1 MVIRAFMPEDK
12 DCYLAMGRDF
22 YAGEGTLFPISDQ
35 KLLDTFDCLMRGEQ
49 GLRGGILEHEG
60 QVVGYALLVFYW
72 SCEAGGQTVQLEE
85 LYLSER
91 VRGCGLG
98 SQFMEWLLREYEGS
112 AKRFRL
118 EVCPRNQRV
127 KRLYERYGFEIL
139 PYEQMVLERR
149 DRWHPLQPAS
159 AAR

>member
-35 KLLDTFDCLMRGEQ
+35 KLLDTFDCLMRGEP
-49 GLRGGILEHEG
+49 GLRGCILEHEG

-91 VRGCGLG
+91 VRAAAGWARSLWNGCCGNTRAVQSGFAWRFARVTNALK
-98 SQFMEWLLREYEGS
+98 SYMSAMALKFCPMSRWCLKRTDEG
-112 AKRFRL
+112 
-118 EVCPRNQRV
+118 
-127 KRLYERYGFEIL
+127 
-139 PYEQMVLERR
+139 
-149 DRWHPLQPAS
+149 
-159 AAR
+159 

>member
-35 KLLDTFDCLMRGEQ
+35 KLLDTFDCLMRGEP
-49 GLRGGILEHEG
+49 GLRGCILEHEG

-91 VRGCGLG
+91 VRGLRAGL
-98 SQFMEWLLREYEGS
+98 
-112 AKRFRL
+112 A
-118 EVCPRNQRV
+118 V
-127 KRLYERYGFEIL
+127 YGMVAAGIRGQCKAVSPGGL
-139 PYEQMVLERR
+139 P
-149 DRWHPLQPAS
+149 A
-159 AAR
+159 

>member
-1 MVIRAFMPEDK
+1 MP
-12 DCYLAMGRDF
+12 GR
-22 YAGEGTLFPISDQ
+22 ERSFPSPI
-35 KLLDTFDCLMRGEQ
+35 KRLLDTFDCLMRGEP
-49 GLRGGILEHEG
+49 GLRGCILEHEG

-127 KRLYERYGFEIL
+127 KKLYERYGFEIL
-139 PYEQMVLERR
+139 PYEQMVLEKN
-149 DRWHPLQPAS
+149 
-159 AAR
+159 

>member
-35 KLLDTFDCLMRGEQ
+35 KLLDTFDCLMRGEP
-49 GLRGGILEHEG
+49 GLRGCILEHEG

-98 SQFMEWLLREYEGS
+98 SQCMEWLLREYEGS

-127 KRLYERYGFEIL
+127 KKLYERYGFEML
-139 PYEQMVLERR
+139 PYEQMVLEKN
-149 DRWHPLQPAS
+149 
-159 AAR
+159 

>member
-35 KLLDTFDCLMRGEQ
+35 KLLDTFDCLMRGEP
-49 GLRGGILEHEG
+49 GLRGCILEHEG

-98 SQFMEWLLREYEGS
+98 SQFRNGCCGNTRAVQSGFAW
-112 AKRFRL
+112 RFG
-118 EVCPRNQRV
+118 PRNQRV
-127 KRLYERYGFEIL
+127 KKLYERYGFEIL
-139 PYEQMVLERR
+139 PYEQMVLEKN
-149 DRWHPLQPAS
+149 
-159 AAR
+159 

>member
-1 MVIRAFMPEDK
+1 MTDHIVQTSHSGCQAFLVFPHPVSGQK
-12 DCYLAMGRDF
+12 DVYKR
-22 YAGEGTLFPISDQ
+22 
-35 KLLDTFDCLMRGEQ
+35 
-49 GLRGGILEHEG
+49 

-127 KRLYERYGFEIL
+127 KKLYEHYGFEIL
-139 PYEQMVLERR
+139 PYEQMVLEKN
-149 DRWHPLQPAS
+149 
-159 AAR
+159 